1 MYYTVLKRLRNLQ
14 INQEFLHRVLP
25 LPWKKLAQGAASQ
38 AMNIANASDYMN
50 KLYDGIKEVEGKTAV
65 VSNIA
70 KNTRMLS
77 EKALGTVENLK
88 TSLQKPVKYQS
99 K

>member
-1 MYYTVLKRLRNLQ
+1 MEE
-14 INQEFLHRVLP
+14 I
-25 LPWKKLAQGAASQ
+25 AQGAASQ

-50 KLYDGIKEVEGKTAV
+50 KLYDGIKEVEGKNAV

-88 TSLQKPVKYQS
+88 DKSTETGEVSS

>member
-1 MYYTVLKRLRNLQ
+1 MEE
-14 INQEFLHRVLP
+14 I
-25 LPWKKLAQGAASQ
+25 AQGAASQ

-70 KNTRMLS
+70 KILECS
-77 EKALGTVENLK
+77 VK
-88 TSLQKPVKYQS
+88 KPLVLLRI
-99 K
+99 